1 MYTTIYVYDFPSPS
15 SKLSSRSLRV
25 GNKELLYTTQLQT
38 ALYKASG
45 ERRQCGIV
53 PSCLRI
59 IHWATGPVARGDQ
72 GTDTPVPVPAPGPDL
87 SGDGD
92 GASVPDLAGDGDA
105 PPSPS
110 PICPGTGTLPRPRPR
125 FAEIGDQAVVLEYPK
140 GVEGFSPGLSHNSHN
155 SSTLSDTPFLSNG
168 R

>member
-15 SKLSSRSLRV
+15 SKLSSRSFKLRV

-59 IHWATGPVARGDQ
+59 ILSSVWFEGNEISVACACMRIGRACNGPAT
-72 GTDTPVPVPAPGPDL
+72 
-87 SGDGD
+87 
-92 GASVPDLAGDGDA
+92 
-105 PPSPS
+105 
-110 PICPGTGTLPRPRPR
+110 TL
-125 FAEIGDQAVVLEYPK
+125 
-140 GVEGFSPGLSHNSHN
+140 
-155 SSTLSDTPFLSNG
+155 
-168 R
+168 